1 MKNGTTFH
9 HNGTMLYALLF
20 VVSRTE
26 PATVLAPQVLE
37 LPSLHCKQKNNSRQK
52 SQCLP
57 YTVLN
62 CMHHNILP
70 LHNILN
76 TTEPSPIYAT
86 GTTTQFPSA
95 LGMPL
100 NLTQTML
107 LGNSQGNLS

>member
-26 PATVLAPQVLE
+26 PATVLAQVLE

-76 TTEPSPIYAT
+76 TTEPSPTYAT
-86 GTTTQFPSA
+86 VLTTQFPSA